1 MREQLQ
7 AAEQDFKST
16 FGEDGPT
23 DEQAARAKEFEK
35 AIELLTN
42 SMSKE
47 DTNALLVDVLDSLKT
62 LINGKGYIPMAAL
75 MSLNKY

>member
-1 MREQLQ
+1 MCIR
-7 AAEQDFKST
+7 DSV
-16 FGEDGPT
+16 GPT
-23 DEQAARAKEFEK
+23 DELAARAKEFEK

-62 LINGKGYIPMAAL
+62 LINGKPLNVTL
-75 MSLNKY
+75 MGGK